1 MRSSRRNIQ
10 TFTADVNGVH
20 VQFTCWTTSTRCGFC
35 HTASCDTYDTTDSK
49 VSYYNRTWETFTYE
63 TVLGRA
69 IDKLPY
75 KSLREGARAQIIE
88 KTAQEKREECQA
100 FCKTFEALHNSLSQ
114 EKKDRLAASNIE
126 ITSEADASAVMGL
139 MACLAI
145 AQ

>member
-10 TFTADVNGVH
+10 TFTADVNGVT

-63 TVLGRA
+63 KVLGRA

-75 KSLREGARAQIIE
+75 KSLRDGARAQIIE

-100 FCKTFEALHNSLSQ
+100 FSRAFEALHSSLNQ
-114 EKKDRLAASNIE
+114 ENKDRLAASDIE
-126 ITSEADASAVMGL
+126 IKSQADASVVMGL
-139 MACLAI
+139 MTCMAI